1 VRAALT
7 LAAALAC
14 LGPAA
19 AAASTPIAL
28 AERQVT
34 TLEFDR
40 PVARLAVTD
49 PDVLSLTTSGAR
61 VRVVAARAGRTSL
74 EVAFEDGAVA
84 AFDVVVEAARR
95 PAGRAADAPGTLE
108 LLVGEERR
116 IPAADVA
123 RVLVEESGAV
133 EARAAAGLIVVRG
146 LAPGAASLVVV
157 SSAGE
162 RTTWSLRV
170 R

>member
-7 LAAALAC
+7 LAAAVAC

-19 AAASTPIAL
+19 AAATTPVPL
-28 AERQVT
+28 SERQVT

-49 PDVLSLTTSGAR
+49 PDVLQLTTSGAR

-95 PAGRAADAPGTLE
+95 PAARAADAPGTLE
-108 LLVGEERR
+108 LRVGEERR
-116 IPAADVA
+116 IPAVDVA

-133 EARAAAGLIVVRG
+133 EARAGAGLVIVRG
-146 LAPGAASLVVV
+146 LAPGAASLVLVNA
-157 SSAGE
+157 AGG
-162 RTTWSLRV
+162 RTTWSIRV